1 VNLNP
6 RKLGKVANDDQA
18 DWREAWALFNGSVA
32 YVWHASLHTSEV
44 KLSLEASGFGMRS
57 QIVWAKD
64 RFAFSRG
71 HYHWQH
77 EPCWYAVRGA
87 AGANRTGDRKQ
98 STVWTIPARGPPAR
112 PEDVGRAIRAPVAI
126 FASKAEVSCRIDC
139 ALWYPTVCFRREEGS
154 MTGYFRRQLADYVEY
169 HRDPWNCI
177 LHVFGI
183 ILLFLAAVLPLTM
196 WPISVFGV
204 QTTVATLA
212 VLPVLTYWLVL
223 DAVLGIAIAGAACLL
238 LWTAGMIVDQA
249 SSIGIWI
256 TTAVLII
263 IGVALQ
269 IIGHRAFE
277 RRQPAL
283 VDNPSHLLLGP
294 MFVMAKLFVALGLR
308 DDLAGIIGPIPRH
321 APSIDTI
328 YAADR
333 RGKPPTRS

>member
-1 VNLNP
+1 
-6 RKLGKVANDDQA
+6 
-18 DWREAWALFNGSVA
+18 
-32 YVWHASLHTSEV
+32 
-44 KLSLEASGFGMRS
+44 
-57 QIVWAKD
+57 
-64 RFAFSRG
+64 
-71 HYHWQH
+71 
-77 EPCWYAVRGA
+77 
-87 AGANRTGDRKQ
+87 
-98 STVWTIPARGPPAR
+98 
-112 PEDVGRAIRAPVAI
+112 
-126 FASKAEVSCRIDC
+126 
-139 ALWYPTVCFRREEGS
+139 

-183 ILLFLAAVLPLTM
+183 VLLFLAAVLPLTM
-196 WPISVFGV
+196 WPISVLGV
-204 QTTVATLA
+204 QTTIATLA

-308 DDLAGIIGPIPRH
+308 DDLAAIIGPIPRH